1 MGAQRAKKRKVG
13 AILQQNRIEIGKKV
27 ISGTILQYRAFF
39 LSQGYRTKICVQK
52 TNNLINTGKNFKL
65 EGIFMPRFDT
75 QPPGGLTPLETQL
88 WGTKIRPEKLVK
100 EVRRQREIA
109 LDIYLQSRKEFLHFS
124 EKRCRHSRRMLPTA
138 DHGRN
143 LFEAIRETLSQVL
156 EKKSEGEW
164 LSTLDSH
171 EKIEL
176 FQALLVV
183 SLKSTVIDRKKIN
196 LWKVK
201 GRPLKLQNELRE
213 ENNNA
218 VRLARFQKVCSRG
231 LL

>member
-27 ISGTILQYRAFF
+27 ISGTILQYRASP
-39 LSQGYRTKICVQK
+39 LSQGYRAKICVQK
-52 TNNLINTGKNFKL
+52 TNINAGKNFKL

-109 LDIYLQSRKEFLHFS
+109 LDIYLQSRKEFLQFS
-124 EKRCRHSRRMLPTA
+124 GKRCRHSRRMLPTA
-138 DHGRN
+138 DYGRN

-196 LWKVK
+196 LWKVQ
-201 GRPLKLQNELRE
+201 GRPSKLQNELRE

-231 LL
+231 LI